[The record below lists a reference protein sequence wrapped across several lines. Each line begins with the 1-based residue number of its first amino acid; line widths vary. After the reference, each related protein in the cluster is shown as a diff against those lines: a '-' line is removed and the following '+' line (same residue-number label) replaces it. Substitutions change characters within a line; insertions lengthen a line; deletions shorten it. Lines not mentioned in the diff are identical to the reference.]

1 MNQKGFTLAELLGV
15 IVIISLLLV
24 LIVPGMINRITNS
37 GNTAEETENQLIF
50 DATD

>member
-15 IVIISLLLV
+15 
-24 LIVPGMINRITNS
+24 IVPGMINRITNS